1 MPATRARVATAK
13 SMFGSGQRLSPD
25 FGEYGLG
32 DRELPGLRRGAA
44 DQAEQHDGAR
54 VAAPVHEMAEARY
67 LLTAPQQFAHPYR
80 AKTPCRA

>member
-1 MPATRARVATAK
+1 M
-13 SMFGSGQRLSPD
+13 SGSGSDFSPD
-25 FGEYGLG
+25 FGEHGLG

-67 LLTAPQQFAHPYR
+67 LLTAPQQFARLCR

>member
-25 FGEYGLG
+25 FGEHGLG

-67 LLTAPQQFAHPYR
+67 LLTAPQQFAHLCR